1 MPPAPALP
9 PVEAVPAAAD
19 EQVVEV
25 LAEAF
30 GDYPMLRY
38 LIGVEGD
45 AFTGRLRTL
54 LTFFVAARRARAEPL
69 LGVRADD
76 GWAAVALATLPDAVA
91 PPGALDA
98 ARERTWRLLGAAAR
112 VRYEDLGRRWQRLA
126 VAEPHLHLNLVGVRT
141 AHRGRGLGVAL
152 VQSIVDR
159 SLAHPTSC
167 GVALTT
173 ETEANV
179 GFYRSLGFEVR
190 GEVEAA
196 PGLRS
201 WVMFC
206 PTGGDR

>member
-1 MPPAPALP
+1 MPAAPAVP
-9 PVEAVPAAAD
+9 PVEAMPSAAD
-19 EQVVEV
+19 DQAVEV

-30 GDYPMLRY
+30 VDYPMLRY

-45 AFTGRLRTL
+45 AFAGRLRVL
-54 LTFFVAARRARAEPL
+54 LTFFVAARRARVEPL

-98 ARERTWRLLGAAAR
+98 ARERTWTLLGAAAR
-112 VRYEDLGRRWQRLA
+112 ARYEDLGRRWQRLA
-126 VAEPHLHLNLVGVRT
+126 VAEPHLHLNLVGVRS

-152 VQSIVDR
+152 VQAVVDR
-159 SLAHPTSC
+159 SRSHPTSC
-167 GVALTT
+167 GVSLTT

-179 GFYRSLGFEVR
+179 GFYQALGFEVR

-201 WVMFC
+201 WVMFR
-206 PTGGDR
+206 PT